1 MIKRSILIIVLLFT
15 GLICA
20 SGASAERYISLSPST
35 TEILFALGLQD
46 EIVAVTSFCNYPE
59 ETKKIAKIGTFS
71 EPNIETIISLKPTI
85 VFATG
90 LEQTPV
96 VSRLKKSG
104 LRVVVS
110 DPKNISELLESIT
123 QIGKK
128 TGREEA
134 AEQLKENMLRR
145 LEAVKAKA
153 AKIPPEKRV
162 SVFIEIWHDP
172 IMTAGPG
179 SFVDELI
186 NLAGARNIAYD
197 APRAYSRFSNEVI
210 IERNPDVIILGY
222 MDKVN
227 ESTQLIKNRIGWQD
241 IAAVK
246 NNRIVKDIN
255 PDLILRPGPRL
266 IEGLERIYQSLY
278 DEK

>member
-1 MIKRSILIIVLLFT
+1 MKKVILIICFLLT
-15 GLICA
+15 GITCA
-20 SGASAERYISLSPST
+20 VAASVERYVSLSPAT
-35 TEILFALGLQD
+35 TEILFALGLKD
-46 EIVAVTSFCNYPE
+46 KIVAVTTFCNYPE
-59 ETKKIAKIGTFS
+59 ETKKISKIGTFS
-71 EPNIETIISLKPTI
+71 EPNIEIIISLKPTI

-96 VSRLKKSG
+96 VSRLKKFG

-110 DPKNISELLESIT
+110 DPKNIAELFESLT
-123 QIGKK
+123 QIGKA

-134 AEQLKENMLRR
+134 AEKLKENMLRR

-153 AKIPPEKRV
+153 AMISADKRL

-172 IMTAGPG
+172 LMTAGPG

-186 NLAGARNIAYD
+186 NLAGAKNIAND

-222 MDKVN
+222 MDKAN
-227 ESTQLIKNRIGWQD
+227 ESVQLIKNRVGWQN

-246 NNRIVKDIN
+246 NNRIIKDID

>member
-134 AEQLKENMLRR
+134 AEKLKENMLRR

>member
-134 AEQLKENMLRR
+134 AEKLKENMLRR

-186 NLAGARNIAYD
+186 NLAGAKNIAYD

>member
-1 MIKRSILIIVLLFT
+1 MKKSILMIGFLLAGIT
-15 GLICA
+15 CA
-20 SGASAERYISLSPST
+20 SGASVERYVSLSPAT
-35 TEILFALGLQD
+35 TEILFALGLKD
-46 EIVAVTSFCNYPE
+46 KIVAVTSFCNYPE

-71 EPNIETIISLKPTI
+71 EPNIEIIISLKPTI

-96 VSRLKKSG
+96 VSKLKKSG

-110 DPKNISELLESIT
+110 DPKNIAELLESLT
-123 QIGKK
+123 QIGKE
-128 TGREEA
+128 TGKEEA
-134 AEQLKENMLRR
+134 AEKLKESMLRR
-145 LEAVKAKA
+145 VEAVKAKA
-153 AKIPPEKRV
+153 AVIPAEKRV

-172 IMTAGPG
+172 IMTAGSG

-186 NLAGARNIAYD
+186 NLAGARNIAND
-197 APRAYSRFSNEVI
+197 APRAYSRFSSEVI

-222 MDKVN
+222 MDKAN
-227 ESTQLIKNRIGWQD
+227 ESTQLIKNRMGWQD

-246 NNRIVKDIN
+246 NNRIVKDID

-266 IEGLERIYQSLY
+266 VEGLERIYQSLY

>member
-1 MIKRSILIIVLLFT
+1 MKKSILMIGFLLAGIT
-15 GLICA
+15 CA
-20 SGASAERYISLSPST
+20 SGASVERYVSLSPAT
-35 TEILFALGLQD
+35 TEILFALGLKD
-46 EIVAVTSFCNYPE
+46 KIVAVTSFCNFPE

-71 EPNIETIISLKPTI
+71 EPNIEIIISLKPTI

-90 LEQTPV
+90 LEQTLV
-96 VSRLKKSG
+96 VSKLKKSG

-110 DPKNISELLESIT
+110 DPKNIAELFESLT
-123 QIGKK
+123 QIGKE
-128 TGREEA
+128 TGKEEA
-134 AEQLKENMLRR
+134 AEELKENMLRR

-153 AKIPPEKRV
+153 AVIPAEKRV

-186 NLAGARNIAYD
+186 NLAGARNIAND

-222 MDKVN
+222 MDKAN
-227 ESTQLIKNRIGWQD
+227 ESTQLIKNRMGWQN

-246 NNRIVKDIN
+246 NDRIVKDID

-266 IEGLERIYQSLY
+266 VDGLERIYQSLY